1 MLPVII
7 FVTKMNQGYASRNI
21 THYKLILMHAPN
33 GVADEIMP
41 ALSDLCC
48 ACDVLVARRLRH
60 WRAMLTGLRTMSALV
75 HLILD

>member
-7 FVTKMNQGYASRNI
+7 FVTNRMNQGYASRNI

-41 ALSDLCC
+41 APSDLC
-48 ACDVLVARRLRH
+48 AH
-60 WRAMLTGLRTMSALV
+60 TGDKQTPLGSVNIESPIGVQIMPLLP
-75 HLILD
+75 LILD